1 MTARSHSPRS
11 VRPGSGDAISAT
23 ARSIR
28 ATRRQRRPSGTAV
41 SRALA
46 GVVAVWSA
54 ADLPEITKP
63 IGTASTGRPFAQ
75 PVLVPDIARYAG
87 EPVAVVIAESAYRVA
102 DALELIEVE
111 YDPLPPIATLEE
123 AA

>member
-1 MTARSHSPRS
+1 MLHLGVLRS
-11 VRPGSGDAISAT
+11 VEAH
-23 ARSIR
+23 ARIVKIEASR
-28 ATRRQRRPSGTAV
+28 A
-41 SRALA
+41 RALA

-87 EPVAVVIAESAYRVA
+87 EPVAVMA
-102 DALELIEVE
+102 
-111 YDPLPPIATLEE
+111 AT
-123 AA
+123 ATSRGPR